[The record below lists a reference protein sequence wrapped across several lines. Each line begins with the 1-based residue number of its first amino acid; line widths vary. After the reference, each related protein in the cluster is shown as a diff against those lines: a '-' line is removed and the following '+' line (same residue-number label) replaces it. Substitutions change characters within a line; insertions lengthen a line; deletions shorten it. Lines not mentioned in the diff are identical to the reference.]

1 MFSLFLYRMILI
13 QVVCCSD
20 SEMASES
27 ESSDKDSVSDN
38 NCEGITLDE
47 SSDDD
52 IGLNTVSEVKEGS
65 NLGSNS
71 E

>member
-1 MFSLFLYRMILI
+1 MILI

-27 ESSDKDSVSDN
+27 ESSDEDGVSDD
-38 NCEGITLDE
+38 NCEGITLDK
-47 SSDDD
+47 SSDDG
-52 IGLNTVSEVKEGS
+52 IGLDTASEVKEGS